1 MLPSPSTVELPIQEA
16 ALDLVRWFIP
26 VLHRLPRLHRHGLG
40 DRLQRLAGHRTAA
53 AAGGAAQLHRPAPGS
68 YRQFRIRDPKPRRI
82 SAVPYRDRVVH
93 HALCVSDGLH
103 PCPTRKGYRDNGP
116 A

>member
-1 MLPSPSTVELPIQEA
+1 MASGIAFNALLGTEL
-16 ALDLVRWFIP
+16 L
-26 VLHRLPRLHRHGLG
+26 
-40 DRLQRLAGHRTAA
+40 RLQEELRSFTD
-53 AAGGAAQLHRPAPGS
+53 RPGP

-93 HALCVSDGLH
+93 HALCTSDCLH
-103 PCPTRKGYRDNGP
+103 PCPTRKGYLDNGP